1 MVEKLL
7 SISRNKWIRVLA
19 FILGLLILIIVIYF
33 PNYARLKKLRG
44 ENRRLA
50 TENSKLIEEI
60 ADYEEKLKVVGKDPY
75 LYERIA
81 REELGIAKEGEIV
94 IDIEE

>member
-7 SISRNKWIRVLA
+7 NISKNKGVRATALIFCL
-19 FILGLLILIIVIYF
+19 IILIGIIYF
-33 PNYARLKKLRG
+33 PNYARLRKLRG
-44 ENRRLA
+44 ENVRL
-50 TENSKLIEEI
+50 TLENNELIEEI
-60 ADYEEKLKVVGKDPY
+60 ADYQEKLKMVGKDPY

>member
-7 SISRNKWIRVLA
+7 NISKNKGVRA
-19 FILGLLILIIVIYF
+19 TALGFCLIILIGIIYF
-33 PNYARLKKLRG
+33 PNYARLRKLRG
-44 ENRRLA
+44 ENVRLIL
-50 TENSKLIEEI
+50 ENNELIEEI
-60 ADYEEKLKVVGKDPY
+60 ADYQEKLKMVGKDPY

>member
-7 SISRNKWIRVLA
+7 NISKNKGVRATALIFCL
-19 FILGLLILIIVIYF
+19 IILIGIIYF
-33 PNYARLKKLRG
+33 PNYARLRKLRG
-44 ENRRLA
+44 ENVRL
-50 TENSKLIEEI
+50 TLENNELIEEI
-60 ADYEEKLKVVGKDPY
+60 ADYQEKLKRVGKDPY

-94 IDIEE
+94 IDIKE

>member
-7 SISRNKWIRVLA
+7 NISKNKGVRATALIFCL
-19 FILGLLILIIVIYF
+19 IILIGIIYF
-33 PNYARLKKLRG
+33 PNYARLRKLRG
-44 ENRRLA
+44 ENVRLIL
-50 TENSKLIEEI
+50 ENNELIEEI
-60 ADYEEKLKVVGKDPY
+60 ADYQEKLKRVGKDPY

-94 IDIEE
+94 IDIKE